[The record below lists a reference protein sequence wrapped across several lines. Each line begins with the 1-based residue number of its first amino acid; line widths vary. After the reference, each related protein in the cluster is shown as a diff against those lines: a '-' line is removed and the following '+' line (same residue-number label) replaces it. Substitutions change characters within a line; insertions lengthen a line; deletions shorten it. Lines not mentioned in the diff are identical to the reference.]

1 MDRDCRESEFHN
13 SKGII
18 THSTCHSRDLRG
30 PFEPSEQQAAA
41 AGWSAVL
48 PFAAEPLPWTAAEE
62 EHWEAVVHA
71 VHAGL
76 AELAFEGD
84 LEVAAC

>member
-1 MDRDCRESEFHN
+1 M
-13 SKGII
+13 
-18 THSTCHSRDLRG
+18 DLRG
-30 PFEPSEQQAAA
+30 PCEPSGQQAAAAA
-41 AGWSAVL
+41 AGWSTVL

-76 AELAFEGD
+76 AELAFERD
-84 LEVAAC
+84 LDAAAC